1 MVIISKG
8 LEENYT
14 KLKNVKHRRVQLW
27 PIGCYTISDDL
38 FHNCASKSVGSAVS
52 N

>member
-8 LEENYT
+8 LGQNYT
-14 KLKNVKHRRVQLW
+14 RLKKVKHRRVQLW
-27 PIGCYTISDDL
+27 PIGCNTISDDL
-38 FHNCASKSVGSAVS
+38 FHNFVSKGGGSAVS

>member
-8 LEENYT
+8 LEDNYT
-14 KLKNVKHRRVQLW
+14 RLKTVKHRKVQLW
-27 PIGCYTISDDL
+27 PMGCYTISDDL
-38 FHNCASKSVGSAVS
+38 FHNYASKSVGSAVS